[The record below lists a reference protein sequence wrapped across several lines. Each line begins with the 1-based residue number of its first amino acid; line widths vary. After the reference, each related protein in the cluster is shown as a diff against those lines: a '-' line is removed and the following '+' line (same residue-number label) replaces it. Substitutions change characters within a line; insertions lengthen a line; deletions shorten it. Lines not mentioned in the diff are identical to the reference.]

1 MTLTNQSSDRK
12 REFALSNQEFEKL
25 TGLVHSLTGIVLGE
39 HKKDMVYS
47 RLARRLRELGLQS
60 FDQYCALLDSQQA
73 AKETGFLVNAIT
85 TNLTK
90 LYRESHH
97 FDSMTK
103 YLTQVQQDKQRAK
116 GDRSLYIW
124 SAGCSSGEEPY
135 SIATT
140 ILAKNA
146 TLSSWKVRILA
157 TDLDT
162 NVLAKGKKG
171 VYPKSA
177 LDGIDVGYKSVIRDN
192 VHIKEPDIHLKE
204 RCKSL
209 IHFKQL
215 NLLHDWPMKQKYD
228 VIFCRNVLIY
238 FDAKTKHDLVTRFTK
253 LLHPGGMLFLGHSE
267 SLVNKPGDLTLI
279 GQTSY
284 VKETSING

>member
-103 YLTQVQQDKQRAK
+103 YLTQVQQDNHRAK

-177 LDGIDVGYKSVIRDN
+177 LDGIDGGYKSVIRDN

-215 NLLHDWPMKQKYD
+215 NLLHDWPMKRKYD

-267 SLVNKPGDLTLI
+267 SLTNKPDDLTLI
-279 GQTSY
+279 GKTSY
-284 VKETSING
+284 VKESSING

>member
-1 MTLTNQSSDRK
+1 MNQSNQSPERQ
-12 REFALSNQEFEKL
+12 REFALSNKEFEKL

-60 FDQYCALLDSQQA
+60 FDQYCALLDSQKA

-97 FDSMTK
+97 FDSMTE
-103 YLTQVQQDKQRAK
+103 YLTQLQHDKYRSK

-135 SIATT
+135 SIAST
-140 ILAKNA
+140 IVAKNA
-146 TLSSWKVRILA
+146 ALNSWKVKILA

-162 NVLAKGKKG
+162 NMLAKGKQG
-171 VYPKSA
+171 IYPKSA

-192 VHIKEPDIHLKE
+192 IHIKEPDIHLKE

-209 IHFKQL
+209 VHFKQL

-238 FDAKTKHDLVTRFTK
+238 FDAKTKDDLVHRFTK

-267 SLVNKPGDLTLI
+267 SLLNKPDDLKLI
-279 GQTSY
+279 GKTSY
-284 VKETSING
+284 VKESHLDG

>member
-1 MTLTNQSSDRK
+1 MSHSKQPQDRQ
-12 REFALSNQEFEKL
+12 REFALSNKEFEKL

-60 FDQYCALLDSQQA
+60 FNQYCALLDSQQA

-97 FDSMTK
+97 FDSLSEH
-103 YLTQVQQDKQRAK
+103 LTQVQQDTSRSK

-140 ILAKNA
+140 IMSKNA
-146 TLSSWKVRILA
+146 MLSSWRVRILA

-162 NVLAKGKKG
+162 NMLARGKEG

-177 LDGIDVGYKSVIRDN
+177 LDGIDAGYKSVIRDN
-192 VHIKEPDIHLKE
+192 IDIKGSEVHLKDK
-204 RCKSL
+204 CKSL

-215 NLLHDWPMKQKYD
+215 NLLHDWPMKQKFD
-228 VIFCRNVLIY
+228 AIFCRNVLIY
-238 FDAKTKHDLVTRFTK
+238 FDAETKNSLVQRFAK
-253 LLHPGGMLFLGHSE
+253 LLLPGGMLFLGHSE
-267 SLVNKPGDLTLI
+267 SLMNKPDELKLI
-279 GQTSY
+279 GRTTY
-284 VKETSING
+284 VKEPLING